1 MNGVRRTMTAK
12 EETKLPKAMAVSL
25 GKPFGGMFGDT
36 AELRVLQEIV
46 ADPYSDYTQQD
57 LVKLTELSDPSVRRG
72 ISVLLRHGIVR
83 NISRTNRR
91 PMYRPNTDSKKLTA
105 LTFLAYAV
113 LDEVAGSD
121 SMNEAVRHYCECE
134 VSGAEQLLLADG
146 STLVDYGA
154 SSAGE
159 NLDNGYYTV
168 MKEKV

>member
-1 MNGVRRTMTAK
+1 MSGVRRTMTAK
-12 EETKLPKAMAVSL
+12 KEMQLPKAMAVSL

-57 LVKLTELSDPSVRRG
+57 LVQLTELSDPSVRRG

-83 NISRTNRR
+83 NVSRTNRR
-91 PMYRPNTDSKKLTA
+91 PLYRPNTDSKKLTA

-121 SMNEAVRHYCECE
+121 SMNEAVRHYCECDA
-134 VSGAEQLLLADG
+134 SGAGQLLLADG

-159 NLDNGYYTV
+159 NLDNCHYTV